1 MANRQIARRIVVSG
15 ALSICLLFF
24 LFIRPQGP
32 PSPAVRAPGHIV
44 HPSTNAPGIVIQ
56 DDLLKGAVVMPRLG
70 NETVKAELGRATW
83 KYFHTVMARFPE
95 KPTTDEQ
102 DALRSYIYLFARLY
116 PCGECAE
123 HFQQHLNKYP
133 PQVSSRK
140 AAAGWACFIH
150 NEVNVMLD
158 KPEFDCNDLGA
169 FYDCGCAGDE
179 DEAGAEDGTHP
190 ATSRAA
196 GKSDEP
202 DPLDHLA
209 VEISKEAHRRYVTLK
224 MFINSA
230 SLGKQLDDEL
240 NIYRRIEGASQNHPG
255 REYVR
260 SLLDSFDVDGP
271 EEKHRCLV
279 HPPLWENIKA
289 DNLMFGIDDDSVFSD
304 FEENELRDPSPGKEL
319 DGRTIYVSRELR
331 MPKRLDA
338 PVLCDFG
345 SAVFG
350 DEKHT
355 EDVQPDI
362 YRAPEVILEAPWT
375 YSVDI
380 WNVGCMIWDLF
391 EGGSL
396 FSGRDPEFQTYRS
409 RAHLAEMISLLGPP
423 PPSLLAQG
431 DLTGKFFKEGNFCAG
446 IPVPEYT
453 PLEARETTLE
463 GEEKEKFLC
472 LVRKMLQWEP
482 GKRSSARE
490 LEEDDWVQTG
500 LRG

>member
-1 MANRQIARRIVVSG
+1 
-15 ALSICLLFF
+15 
-24 LFIRPQGP
+24 
-32 PSPAVRAPGHIV
+32 
-44 HPSTNAPGIVIQ
+44 
-56 DDLLKGAVVMPRLG
+56 
-70 NETVKAELGRATW
+70 
-83 KYFHTVMARFPE
+83 
-95 KPTTDEQ
+95 
-102 DALRSYIYLFARLY
+102 
-116 PCGECAE
+116 
-123 HFQQHLNKYP
+123 
-133 PQVSSRK
+133 
-140 AAAGWACFIH
+140 
-150 NEVNVMLD
+150 
-158 KPEFDCNDLGA
+158 
-169 FYDCGCAGDE
+169 
-179 DEAGAEDGTHP
+179 
-190 ATSRAA
+190 
-196 GKSDEP
+196 
-202 DPLDHLA
+202 
-209 VEISKEAHRRYVTLK
+209 

-279 HPPLWENIKA
+279 HPPLWESVLAFLFRNPIRRLPTTILVVVLHYIKA

-380 WNVGCMIWDLF
+380 WNVGLVQTLNHQIWDLF

>member
-1 MANRQIARRIVVSG
+1 TDSSLIQAAGLPADPINAHSCDKPPRRVSRHGEPANRATHRRQRRPLNMSAFFPLYSTPRASESSRAR
-15 ALSICLLFF
+15 
-24 LFIRPQGP
+24 
-32 PSPAVRAPGHIV
+32 PGHIV

-209 VEISKEAHRRYVTLK
+209 VEISKE
-224 MFINSA
+224 
-230 SLGKQLDDEL
+230 
-240 NIYRRIEGASQNHPG
+240 
-255 REYVR
+255 
-260 SLLDSFDVDGP
+260 
-271 EEKHRCLV
+271 
-279 HPPLWENIKA
+279 
-289 DNLMFGIDDDSVFSD
+289 
-304 FEENELRDPSPGKEL
+304 
-319 DGRTIYVSRELR
+319 
-331 MPKRLDA
+331 
-338 PVLCDFG
+338 
-345 SAVFG
+345 
-350 DEKHT
+350 
-355 EDVQPDI
+355 
-362 YRAPEVILEAPWT
+362 
-375 YSVDI
+375 
-380 WNVGCMIWDLF
+380 
-391 EGGSL
+391 
-396 FSGRDPEFQTYRS
+396 
-409 RAHLAEMISLLGPP
+409 
-423 PPSLLAQG
+423 
-431 DLTGKFFKEGNFCAG
+431 
-446 IPVPEYT
+446 
-453 PLEARETTLE
+453 
-463 GEEKEKFLC
+463 
-472 LVRKMLQWEP
+472 
-482 GKRSSARE
+482 
-490 LEEDDWVQTG
+490 
-500 LRG
+500 